1 MRNFLLTESQLKYL
15 IESIEESANDVT
27 IKGKSLGSYAGKFYY
42 VNNPDVIDGGSGKLT
57 SDDLSRLYGNKGK
70 LYIKV
75 GDEEIVIDMTSFK
88 CKNMTI
94 EKQYGSLQI
103 PSSCIGYDNDNRT
116 AVDTLISKQNEEK
129 INKSIP
135 NVVGG
140 SVYNKLNSLGSWLED
155 EKGLNLKKVIG
166 DILSDIKYNIQE
178 KDIEDNITGANTL
191 VSYKKISENQYKFF
205 VKYIYDRKLVYV
217 DDEGNLDPNGKWH
230 YVNKLNT
237 NYSDLADLLATYLEK
252 AKNFGSPAATKILN
266 TISNTT
272 DTETIKK
279 VLLKYKGDFK
289 EQLFEKY
296 LESKTDLMNFTKYSI
311 KFSKYGDQMEIDVS
325 KAFEKK
331 GYKLLYRGGNG
342 NFIDMIFSVDLI
354 MGRYK
359 EAKTIQVKSSESD
372 AKKFESKENKEAV
385 DYLVYP
391 LDRERFQVIDLRNKE
406 DNFILSR

>member
-1 MRNFLLTESQLKYL
+1 MRNFIITEGQLNHLLEVIQNG
-15 IESIEESANDVT
+15 ANDVT
-27 IKGKSLGSYAGKFYY
+27 IVGSSLGSKEDKFY
-42 VNNPDVIDGGSGKLT
+42 VNNPKVIDGGSGKMNR
-57 SDDLSRLYGNKGK
+57 DDLSLLYYGGGYLQIN
-70 LYIKV
+70 I
-75 GDEEIVIDMTSFK
+75 GDQVIDLDMTK
-88 CKNMTI
+88 CKGMLIT
-94 EKQYGSLQI
+94 KYGGLQI
-103 PSSCIGYDNDNRT
+103 PSWCIGFNNKNRE
-116 AVDTLISKQNEEK
+116 AVNKIISKQNEEK

-166 DILSDIKYNIQE
+166 DILSGITFNIQQ
-178 KDIEDNITGANTL
+178 KDIEDNIKGANML
-191 VSYKKISENQYKFF
+191 ESYNKISEYQYKFF

-237 NYSDLADLLATYLEK
+237 NYSDLADLLSTYLEK
-252 AKNFGSPAATKILN
+252 AKNLGSKASTQIYD

-272 DTETIKK
+272 DTETMKK

-296 LESKTDLMNFTKYSI
+296 LESKTDLMNFTKYST
-311 KFSKYGDQMEIDVS
+311 KFSKYGDQMETDVS
-325 KAFEKK
+325 KAFENK

-354 MGRYK
+354 MGRAK

-372 AKKFESKENKEAV
+372 AKKFESKKNKEAV

-391 LDRERFQVIDLRNKE
+391 LDNEKFQVIDLRNKE
-406 DNFILSR
+406 NNFILPR

>member
-1 MRNFLLTESQLKYL
+1 MRNFIITEGQLSHLLEVIQTG
-15 IESIEESANDVT
+15 ANDVT
-27 IKGKSLGSYAGKFYY
+27 IVGSSLGSKEDKFY
-42 VNNPDVIDGGSGKLT
+42 VNNPKVIDGGSGKMNR
-57 SDDLSRLYGNKGK
+57 DDLSLLYYGGGYLQIN
-70 LYIKV
+70 I
-75 GDEEIVIDMTSFK
+75 GDQVIDLDMTK
-88 CKNMTI
+88 CKGMLIT
-94 EKQYGSLQI
+94 KYGGLQI
-103 PSSCIGYDNDNRT
+103 PSWCIGFNNKNRE
-116 AVDTLISKQNEEK
+116 AVNKIISKQNEEK

-166 DILSDIKYNIQE
+166 DILSGITFNIQQ
-178 KDIEDNITGANTL
+178 KDIEDNIKGANTL
-191 VSYKKISENQYKFF
+191 ESYNKISEYQYKFF
-205 VKYIYDRKLVYV
+205 VKYIYNRKLVYV

-237 NYSDLADLLATYLEK
+237 NYSDLADLLSTYLEK
-252 AKNFGSPAATKILN
+252 AKNLGSKASTQIYD

-272 DTETIKK
+272 DTETMKK

-296 LESKTDLMNFTKYSI
+296 LESKTDLMNFTKYST
-311 KFSKYGDQMEIDVS
+311 KFSKYGDQMETDVS
-325 KAFEKK
+325 KAFEKI

-354 MGRYK
+354 MGRVK

-372 AKKFESKENKEAV
+372 AKKFESKKNKEAV

-391 LDRERFQVIDLRNKE
+391 LDNERFQVIDLRNKE

>member
-1 MRNFLLTESQLKYL
+1 
-15 IESIEESANDVT
+15 
-27 IKGKSLGSYAGKFYY
+27 
-42 VNNPDVIDGGSGKLT
+42 
-57 SDDLSRLYGNKGK
+57 
-70 LYIKV
+70 
-75 GDEEIVIDMTSFK
+75 
-88 CKNMTI
+88 
-94 EKQYGSLQI
+94 
-103 PSSCIGYDNDNRT
+103 
-116 AVDTLISKQNEEK
+116 
-129 INKSIP
+129 
-135 NVVGG
+135 VGG

-252 AKNFGSPAATKILN
+252 AKNFGSPAAAKILN

-296 LESKTDLMNFTKYSI
+296 LESKTDLMKFTKYSI

-354 MGRYK
+354 MGRAK

-372 AKKFESKENKEAV
+372 AKKFESKKNKEAV

-391 LDRERFQVIDLRNKE
+391 LDNEKFQVIDLRNKE
-406 DNFILSR
+406 NNFILPR

>member
-1 MRNFLLTESQLKYL
+1 MRNFIITEGQLNHL
-15 IESIEESANDVT
+15 VEVIQTGVNIASV
-27 IKGKSLGSYAGKFYY
+27 KGSSLGSKGNFYY
-42 VNNPDVIDGGSGKLT
+42 VNNPVVIDGGEGKLT
-57 SDDLSRLYGNKGK
+57 SNDLSQLYGNKGY
-70 LYIKV
+70 LEIKI
-75 GDEEIVIDMTSFK
+75 GDDALELDMSSYDCKRMVITKF
-88 CKNMTI
+88 
-94 EKQYGSLQI
+94 GGLQI
-103 PSSCIGYDNDNRT
+103 PFGCIGYQNKNRE
-116 AVDTLISKQNEEK
+116 AVDRIISKQNEEK

-135 NVVGG
+135 NVLGG

-166 DILSDIKYNIQE
+166 DILSGITFNIQQ
-178 KDIEDNITGANTL
+178 KDIEDNIKGANML
-191 VSYKKISENQYKFF
+191 ESYNKISEYQYKFF

-237 NYSDLADLLATYLEK
+237 NYSDLADLLSTYLEK
-252 AKNFGSPAATKILN
+252 AKNLGSKASTQIYD

-272 DTETIKK
+272 DTETMKK

-296 LESKTDLMNFTKYSI
+296 LESKTDLMNFTKYST
-311 KFSKYGDQMEIDVS
+311 KFSKYGDQMETDVS
-325 KAFEKK
+325 KAFENK

-354 MGRYK
+354 MGRGK
-359 EAKTIQVKSSESD
+359 DAITIQVKSSESD
-372 AKKFESKENKEAV
+372 AKRFESKKNKEAV

-391 LDRERFQVIDLRNKE
+391 ITPTEFQVVDLKDRKN
-406 DNFILSR
+406 DFILYK

>member
-27 IKGKSLGSYAGKFYY
+27 IKGTSLGSYAGKFYY

-135 NVVGG
+135 NVLGG
-140 SVYNKLNSLGSWLED
+140 SVYNKLNSLGNWIGDED
-155 EKGLNLKKVIG
+155 GLNLQKVVD

-178 KDIEDNITGANTL
+178 KDIEDNINGANTL

-205 VKYIYDRKLVYV
+205 VRNLSRKKLVYV

-296 LESKTDLMNFTKYSI
+296 LERKTDLMNFTKYST
-311 KFSKYGDQMEIDVS
+311 KFSKYGDQMETDVS
-325 KAFEKK
+325 KAFENI

-406 DNFILSR
+406 DNFILFR

>member
-1 MRNFLLTESQLKYL
+1 MRNFIITEGQLNHLLEVIQNG
-15 IESIEESANDVT
+15 ANDVT
-27 IKGKSLGSYAGKFYY
+27 IVGSSLGSKEDKFY
-42 VNNPDVIDGGSGKLT
+42 VNNPKVIDGGSGKMNR
-57 SDDLSRLYGNKGK
+57 DDLSLLYYGGGYLQIN
-70 LYIKV
+70 I
-75 GDEEIVIDMTSFK
+75 GDQVIDLDMTK
-88 CKNMTI
+88 CKGMLIT
-94 EKQYGSLQI
+94 KYGGLQI
-103 PSSCIGYDNDNRT
+103 PSWCIGFNNKNRE
-116 AVDTLISKQNEEK
+116 AVNKIISKQNEEK

-166 DILSDIKYNIQE
+166 DILSGITFNIQQ
-178 KDIEDNITGANTL
+178 KDIEDNIKGANIL
-191 VSYKKISENQYKFF
+191 VSYGKVTQWRYKYF
-205 VKYIYDRKLVYV
+205 VKDIYDRKLVYV

-237 NYSDLADLLATYLEK
+237 NYSDLADLLSTYLEK
-252 AKNFGSPAATKILN
+252 AKNLGSEASIQIYD

-272 DTETIKK
+272 DTETMKK
-279 VLLKYKGDFK
+279 VLLKYKDDFK
-289 EQLFEKY
+289 EKLFGRY
-296 LESKTDLMNFTKYSI
+296 LESKTDLMNFTKNST
-311 KFSKYGDQMEIDVS
+311 KFSEYGEQMETDVS
-325 KAFEKK
+325 KAFENK

-354 MGRYK
+354 MGRAK

-372 AKKFESKENKEAV
+372 AKKFESKKNKEAV

-391 LDRERFQVIDLRNKE
+391 LDNERFQVIDLRNKE

>member
-1 MRNFLLTESQLKYL
+1 MRNFIVTEEQLNHL
-15 IESIEESANDVT
+15 VEVIQTGVNIAV
-27 IKGKSLGSYAGKFYY
+27 IKGSSLGSKGNFYY
-42 VNNPDVIDGGSGKLT
+42 VNNPVVIDGGEGKLT
-57 SDDLSRLYGNKGK
+57 ANDLSQLYGNKGY
-70 LYIKV
+70 LEIKI
-75 GDEEIVIDMTSFK
+75 GDDALELDMSSYACKRMVITKF
-88 CKNMTI
+88 
-94 EKQYGSLQI
+94 GGLQI
-103 PSSCIGYDNDNRT
+103 PFGCIGYQNKNRE
-116 AVDTLISKQNEEK
+116 AVDKILSRQEEEK

-135 NVVGG
+135 NVLGG

-166 DILSDIKYNIQE
+166 DILSGITFNIQQ
-178 KDIEDNITGANTL
+178 KDIEDNIKGANIL
-191 VSYKKISENQYKFF
+191 VSYGKVTQWRYKYF

-237 NYSDLADLLATYLEK
+237 NYSDLADLLSTYLEK
-252 AKNFGSPAATKILN
+252 AKNLGSKASTQIYD

-272 DTETIKK
+272 DTETMKK

-296 LESKTDLMNFTKYSI
+296 LESKTDLMNFTKYST
-311 KFSKYGDQMEIDVS
+311 KFSKYGDQMETDVS
-325 KAFEKK
+325 KAFENK

-354 MGRYK
+354 MGRGK
-359 EAKTIQVKSSESD
+359 DAITIQVKSSESD
-372 AKKFESKENKEAV
+372 AKRFESKKNKEAV

-391 LDRERFQVIDLRNKE
+391 ITPTEFQVVDLKDRKN
-406 DNFILSR
+406 DFILYK

>member
-1 MRNFLLTESQLKYL
+1 MRNFIITEGQLSHLLEVIQTG
-15 IESIEESANDVT
+15 ANDVT
-27 IKGKSLGSYAGKFYY
+27 IVGSSLGSKEDKFY
-42 VNNPDVIDGGSGKLT
+42 VNNPKVIDGGSGKMNR
-57 SDDLSRLYGNKGK
+57 DDLSLLYYGGGYLQIN
-70 LYIKV
+70 I
-75 GDEEIVIDMTSFK
+75 GDQVIDLDMTK
-88 CKNMTI
+88 CKGMLIT
-94 EKQYGSLQI
+94 KYGGLQI
-103 PSSCIGYDNDNRT
+103 PSWCIGFNNKNRET
-116 AVDTLISKQNEEK
+116 VNKIISKQNEEK

-166 DILSDIKYNIQE
+166 DILSGITFNIQQ
-178 KDIEDNITGANTL
+178 KDIEDNIKGANTL
-191 VSYKKISENQYKFF
+191 ESYNKISEYQYKFF
-205 VKYIYDRKLVYV
+205 VKYIYNRKLVYV

-237 NYSDLADLLATYLEK
+237 NYSDLADLLSTYLEK
-252 AKNFGSPAATKILN
+252 AKNLGSRASIQIYD

-272 DTETIKK
+272 DTETMKK

-296 LESKTDLMNFTKYSI
+296 LESKTDLMNFTKYST
-311 KFSKYGDQMEIDVS
+311 KFSKYGDQMETDVS
-325 KAFEKK
+325 KAFENK

-354 MGRYK
+354 MGRAK

-372 AKKFESKENKEAV
+372 AKKFESKKNKEAV

-391 LDRERFQVIDLRNKE
+391 LDNEKFQVIDLRNKE
-406 DNFILSR
+406 NNFILPR

>member
-1 MRNFLLTESQLKYL
+1 
-15 IESIEESANDVT
+15 
-27 IKGKSLGSYAGKFYY
+27 
-42 VNNPDVIDGGSGKLT
+42 
-57 SDDLSRLYGNKGK
+57 
-70 LYIKV
+70 
-75 GDEEIVIDMTSFK
+75 MTK
-88 CKNMTI
+88 CKGMLIT
-94 EKQYGSLQI
+94 KYGGLQI
-103 PSSCIGYDNDNRT
+103 PSWCIGFNNKNRE
-116 AVDTLISKQNEEK
+116 AVNKIISKQNEEK

-166 DILSDIKYNIQE
+166 DILSGITFNIQQ
-178 KDIEDNITGANTL
+178 KDIEDNIKGANTL
-191 VSYKKISENQYKFF
+191 ESYNKISEYQYKFF
-205 VKYIYDRKLVYV
+205 VKYIYNRKLVYV

-237 NYSDLADLLATYLEK
+237 NYSDLADLLSTYLEK
-252 AKNFGSPAATKILN
+252 AKNLGSKASTQIYD

-272 DTETIKK
+272 DTETMKK

-296 LESKTDLMNFTKYSI
+296 LESKTDLMNFTKYST
-311 KFSKYGDQMEIDVS
+311 KFSKYGDQMETDVS
-325 KAFEKK
+325 KAFEKI

-354 MGRYK
+354 MGRVK

-372 AKKFESKENKEAV
+372 AKKFESKKNKEAV

-391 LDRERFQVIDLRNKE
+391 LDNERFQVIDLRNKE

>member
-1 MRNFLLTESQLKYL
+1 MRNFIITEGQLNHL
-15 IESIEESANDVT
+15 VEVIQTGVNIASV
-27 IKGKSLGSYAGKFYY
+27 KGSSLGSKGNFYY
-42 VNNPDVIDGGSGKLT
+42 VNNPVVIDGGEGKLT
-57 SDDLSRLYGNKGK
+57 SNDLSQLYGNKGY
-70 LYIKV
+70 LEIKI
-75 GDEEIVIDMTSFK
+75 GDDALELDMSSYDCKRMVITKF
-88 CKNMTI
+88 
-94 EKQYGSLQI
+94 GGLQI
-103 PSSCIGYDNDNRT
+103 PFGCIGYQNKNRE
-116 AVDTLISKQNEEK
+116 AVDKILSRQEEEK

-135 NVVGG
+135 NVLGG

-166 DILSDIKYNIQE
+166 DILSGITFNIQQ
-178 KDIEDNITGANTL
+178 KDIEDNIKGANTL
-191 VSYKKISENQYKFF
+191 ESYNKISEYQYKFF

-237 NYSDLADLLATYLEK
+237 NYSDLADLLSTYLEK
-252 AKNFGSPAATKILN
+252 AKNLGSKASTQIYD

-272 DTETIKK
+272 DTETMKK

-296 LESKTDLMNFTKYSI
+296 LESKTDLMNFTKYSK
-311 KFSKYGDQMEIDVS
+311 KFSKYGDQMETDVS
-325 KAFEKK
+325 KAFENK

-354 MGRYK
+354 MGRGK
-359 EAKTIQVKSSESD
+359 DAITIQVKSSESD
-372 AKKFESKENKEAV
+372 AKRFESKKNKEAV

-391 LDRERFQVIDLRNKE
+391 ITPTEFQVVDLKDRKN
-406 DNFILSR
+406 DFILYK

>member
-15 IESIEESANDVT
+15 IESIEDSATSIT
-27 IKGKSLGSYAGKFYY
+27 IKGSSLGSKGDFYY

-57 SDDLSRLYGNKGK
+57 SDDLSRAYGNKGK

-75 GDEEIVIDMTSFK
+75 GDEEIEIDMTSLK

-94 EKQYGSLQI
+94 EKKYGNLQI
-103 PSSCIGYDNDNRT
+103 QSWCIGFNNKNRET
-116 AVDTLISKQNEEK
+116 VDKIIYKQNEEK

-140 SVYNKLNSLGSWLED
+140 SLYNKLNSLGSWLED

-166 DILSDIKYNIQE
+166 DILSGITFNIQQ
-178 KDIEDNITGANTL
+178 KDIEDNIKGANIL
-191 VSYKKISENQYKFF
+191 VSYGKVTQWRYKYF
-205 VKYIYDRKLVYV
+205 VKDIYDRKLVYV

-237 NYSDLADLLATYLEK
+237 NYSDLADLLSTYLEK
-252 AKNFGSPAATKILN
+252 AKNLGSRASIQIYDI
-266 TISNTT
+266 ISNTT
-272 DTETIKK
+272 DTETMKK
-279 VLLKYKGDFK
+279 VLLKYKDDFK
-289 EQLFEKY
+289 EKLFGRY
-296 LESKTDLMNFTKYSI
+296 LESKTDLMNFTKNST
-311 KFSKYGDQMEIDVS
+311 KFSEYGEQMETDVS
-325 KAFEKK
+325 KAFENK
-331 GYKLLYRGGNG
+331 GYKLLYSGGNG

-354 MGRYK
+354 MGRAK

-372 AKKFESKENKEAV
+372 AKKFESKKNKEAV

-391 LDRERFQVIDLRNKE
+391 LDNEKFQVIDLRNKE
-406 DNFILSR
+406 NNFILPR